1 MTRGWAEAGQYIE
14 YLTLEKAKP
23 QFASTRRPRRDPIA
37 STGSAAASRFC
48 FRVGFKMTMKRM
60 SFGLLICFAFIGT
73 PAMAIEELKYT
84 VSLHEGAYE
93 VRDYQAPVRPKLR

>member
-1 MTRGWAEAGQYIE
+1 
-14 YLTLEKAKP
+14 
-23 QFASTRRPRRDPIA
+23 
-37 STGSAAASRFC
+37 
-48 FRVGFKMTMKRM
+48 MTMKRM

-73 PAMAIEELKYT
+73 PAMAIEEPRYT